1 MLDIV
6 VRHGPVSSIEP
17 SAADGVYLL
26 SSEAIQTPLST
37 IYYLLSLNR
46 RQMGRGA
53 RQLTGGK
60 YTNKL
65 FNGFNKQNIIHFSS
79 EGVNRQLEI
88 SMSVDS
94 STFMN

>member
-17 SAADGVYLL
+17 SAADGV
-26 SSEAIQTPLST
+26 SGEAIQTPLST

-79 EGVNRQLEI
+79 EGVRHK
-88 SMSVDS
+88 
-94 STFMN
+94 

>member
-17 SAADGVYLL
+17 SAADGG
-26 SSEAIQTPLST
+26 SGEAIQTPLST

-79 EGVNRQLEI
+79 EGISRQLERYP
-88 SMSVDS
+88 
-94 STFMN
+94 

>member
-17 SAADGVYLL
+17 SAADGVRG
-26 SSEAIQTPLST
+26 EAIQTPLST

-53 RQLTGGK
+53 RQLTGGR

-79 EGVNRQLEI
+79 EDLSR
-88 SMSVDS
+88 
-94 STFMN
+94 

>member
-17 SAADGVYLL
+17 SAADGVRG
-26 SSEAIQTPLST
+26 EAIQTPLST
-37 IYYLLSLNR
+37 IYSIYYLLSLNR

-79 EGVNRQLEI
+79 EGINRQLEI
-88 SMSVDS
+88 SMSIHQHL
-94 STFMN
+94 

>member
-6 VRHGPVSSIEP
+6 VRHSPVSSIEP
-17 SAADGVYLL
+17 SAADTGGIYSALARGGVRLSRHHYL
-26 SSEAIQTPLST
+26 LST

-79 EGVNRQLEI
+79 EGVRHK
-88 SMSVDS
+88 
-94 STFMN
+94 